1 MNDATHERIDMLLK
15 QLGLSSQADTIVG
28 DIFLKGLSGGQKRRL
43 SIALEALSEPSTFI
57 LDECTSGLG
66 KFRLLVHGGVFML
79 RPIRYCQLTHPLLPR
94 HDTTKTIHW
103 NEYYQSN

>member
-1 MNDATHERIDMLLK
+1 MRHYARLSGLPMNDATNERIDMLLK
-15 QLGLSSQADTIVG
+15 QLGLSGQADTIVG

-66 KFRLLVHGGVFML
+66 MFVVLLLCFFSAV
-79 RPIRYCQLTHPLLPR
+79 RP
-94 HDTTKTIHW
+94 
-103 NEYYQSN
+103 

>member
-1 MNDATHERIDMLLK
+1 MQHYARLSGLPRNDATNERIDLLLK
-15 QLGLSSQADTIVG
+15 QLGLSGQADTIVG

-66 KFRLLVHGGVFML
+66 MSYLL
-79 RPIRYCQLTHPLLPR
+79 
-94 HDTTKTIHW
+94 
-103 NEYYQSN
+103 